1 MNPNK
6 LSKSL
11 ISAVLAIVL
20 AVVGI
25 APAPASAQNAAAVEV
40 VLGNLDYRDYELDR
54 MGLEAPEG
62 VAYAPDANVFVIIES
77 DRSGGTVLSTVTPY
91 EDPIDSILLEK
102 PVAAPINVA
111 YDSAS
116 GRVLLLDSASSE
128 LIALKLEAN
137 RSVEDAEGTRFPIAG
152 LSLVNPQGMAVDAAS
167 SRLFILD
174 AAAKQLIAIG
184 ANAAGNFEATAPN
197 PGNVERIDL
206 NVPADAVLRGL
217 TFDAQANRFYT
228 VNAKTQSIYEL
239 TASGQVVKSINL
251 SSVGLTNPRGIAVAP
266 TADPTD
272 DPSLVDLFIAE
283 SGAPLID
290 DIGQVEPSLFLPFI
304 GGVVSQGAFSRS
316 ENRPV
321 GRFIELYLNQ
331 PEEQIDAAATTAI
344 ARLVRTINAYEW
356 TPPSPDSSGLAYLH
370 DKNRLILS
378 DSEVEEY
385 AAPFFT
391 GENLWE
397 ITLDGTVHATY
408 TTVGY
413 SDEPTGI
420 AYAASRGPNG
430 HSYYYVSDDRGDRQV
445 YEIDFGPDGLYG
457 TADDS
462 VYAIQPWADP
472 NADPEGVAYDPW
484 NDRLFVIDGI
494 AREVYIISPGPN
506 GVFDAL
512 APGGDDIMTNFDV
525 AVHGVNDPE
534 GIEFNLATGTLYV
547 LGRNKIVELQT
558 DGTLIRTIDT
568 LVIGSSTVAGLAHAP
583 ASTPDP
589 LHPHDVTLYVSDRGE
604 DEGGTNP
611 AVEND
616 GKIYE
621 IAFSPATEG
630 NIGPVVSAGPDQAI
644 AGTLTANLDGTV
656 TDDGLPTPPGA
667 TSVTWSKVSGPGDV
681 VFGNAN
687 AVDTTATFSAV
698 GIYVLRLYA
707 TDSELGASDDVT
719 IAVDAGQNPPS
730 VNVGPDR
737 TVTLPN
743 AANLTATVTDD
754 GLPNPPGSLTT
765 TWSKISGPGD
775 VTFSDA
781 NIVNTTA
788 AFSESGEYVLR
799 LTAYDGM
806 LTGVDELTV
815 TVNPPPGTVVLER
828 RVSNTWD
835 DAEERS
841 NPGNEGYVTNNQD
854 LEMVWDNEGNQTV
867 GIRFLDIT
875 IPKGAYISR
884 AYIQFTM
891 DEDESG
897 ETHLTVQGQLSPN
910 AARFN
915 QSTQFGISDT
925 TLRPRTTASV
935 AWAPPPWVIQDAA
948 GPNERTPNIAP
959 IIQEIV
965 NQPAWISGNPLAVII
980 TGTGER
986 VAHAYDSDPNKAP
999 LLYIE
1004 YNTGTP
1010 VNQAPVVNAGLDQS
1024 IIVPSAA
1031 ALPGVA
1037 NLSGTVT
1044 DDDLPAP
1051 PSLTSTWS
1059 KQSGPGDVAFGTP
1072 NAAVT
1077 TASFSAGGVYVLR
1090 LTADDGALTATDDV
1104 TVTVSVNQP
1113 PLVDAGVDQTVIVSS
1128 AAALPGI
1135 ANLSGT
1141 ITDDSLPTAVVT
1153 PTWSLVNGPGT
1164 VTFGDANAAVTTASF
1179 TAGGVY
1185 VLRLTA
1191 DDGVLTAFDE
1201 LTVTVNVNQAPVV
1214 DAGGDQTITL
1224 PAFASLDGAVT
1235 DDGQPAPPSV
1245 TTAWSKQSGPGDVT
1259 FGDASAVDT
1268 TATFSIDGVYVLR
1281 LTADDGAITAFDDV
1295 SITVNA
1301 APPIN
1306 QAPTVNAGPDETITL
1321 PAAADLNGTVVDDGL
1336 PAPPNLIT
1344 TWSKQSGP
1352 GDVTFGNVNEVDTTA
1367 TFSTDGEYVL
1377 RLTADDGELSAF
1389 DDVTITVSAAPPVNQ
1404 APLVDAGSDPTI
1416 TLPAFASLDG
1426 TVSDDDLPVPPSV
1439 TTTWSKQSGPGDVTF
1454 GDANEV
1460 DTMATFSVDGVYVLR
1475 LTADDGELSAF
1486 DDVTITVNQAPP
1498 VNQAPTVNAGSDQT
1512 VTLPSSASLS
1522 GTVMDDGLPAPATLV
1537 TTWSKQSG
1545 PGDVTFGNANALS
1558 TSASFS
1564 QAGAYVLRLT
1574 ADDGALDAFDEVTV
1588 TVNAAP
1594 SVNQAP
1600 VVDAGPDQTIK
1611 LPSKAT
1617 LSGTVTDDG
1626 LPRNRL
1632 NIRWSKVSGPGGV
1645 TFANARSANTTATF
1659 RRAGTYVLRL
1669 TANDGALST
1678 SDDVT
1683 IKVNRATLSVSQII
1697 PDQWN
1702 VLAAASNLDIQIIGT
1717 GFDDGAV
1724 VSFEGGSDPMPT
1736 IDNLTVVEDTLMT
1749 ATLTFGDISTI
1760 TELTWAV
1767 RVTMPDGEST
1777 VLPEAFTII
1786 TVPTGGDLMLFLPQI
1801 SQ

>member
-25 APAPASAQNAAAVEV
+25 APAPASAQNTAAVEV
-40 VLGNLDYRDYELDR
+40 VLGNLDYRDYELAR

-62 VAYAPDANVFVIIES
+62 VVYAPDANVFVIVES
-77 DRSGGTVLSTVTPY
+77 DEAGRTVLSTVTPY
-91 EDPIDSILLEK
+91 EDLIDSVLLEK
-102 PVAAPINVA
+102 PVASPINVA

-116 GRVLLLDSASSE
+116 GRVWLLDSMSSE
-128 LIALKLEAN
+128 LIALQLEAN
-137 RSVEDAEGTRFPIAG
+137 RSVEDAEGARFQVSG

-167 SRLFILD
+167 RRLFILD
-174 AAAKQLIAIG
+174 ATAKQLVAVR
-184 ANAAGNFEATAPN
+184 ANAAGNFEATASN

-217 TFDAQANRFYT
+217 TFDAQANRFYI

-290 DIGQVEPSLFLPFI
+290 DIGQIEPSLFLPFI

-316 ENRPV
+316 ESRPV

-344 ARLVRTINAYEW
+344 ARLVRTINAHEW
-356 TPPSPDSSGLAYLH
+356 TPPSPDSSGLAYLN
-370 DKNRLILS
+370 DKNRLIVA

-385 AAPFFT
+385 APPFFT
-391 GENLWE
+391 GKNLWE
-397 ITLDGTVHATY
+397 ITLDGTVQATY

-413 SDEPTGI
+413 SNEPTGI

-430 HSYYYVSDDRGDRQV
+430 HSYYYVSDDNGARQV

-457 TADDS
+457 TADD
-462 VYAIQPWADP
+462 VVHAIRPWDGS
-472 NADPEGVAYDPW
+472 ADPEGVAYDPF

-494 AREVYIISPGPN
+494 GREVYIISPGPN

-512 APGGDDIMTNFDV
+512 PPNGDDIMTNFDV

-534 GIEFNLATGTLYV
+534 GIEFNINTGTIYV

-568 LVIGSSTVAGLAHAP
+568 SVIGSSTVAGLAHAP

-589 LHPHDVTLYVSDRGE
+589 LHPHDVTLYVSDRGQ

-630 NIGPVVSAGPDQAI
+630 NTGPVVSAGPDQAI

-656 TDDGLPTPPGA
+656 TDDGLPANPGV

-681 VFGNAN
+681 VFGNPN
-687 AVDTTATFSAV
+687 AVNTTATFSAV
-698 GIYVLRLYA
+698 GVYVLRLFA
-707 TDSELGASDDVT
+707 TDGELGASDDVT
-719 IAVDAGQNPPS
+719 IAVDAGHNPPS
-730 VNVGPDR
+730 VNVGPDL

-743 AANLTATVTDD
+743 VANLTATVTDD

-775 VTFSDA
+775 VTFGNVSA
-781 NIVNTTA
+781 ANTTA
-788 AFSESGEYVLR
+788 AFSESGVYVLR

-828 RVSNTWD
+828 RVSHTWD

-841 NPGNEGYVTNNQD
+841 DPGNEGVVTNNQD
-854 LEMVWDNEGNQTV
+854 LEMVWDNGGNQTV
-867 GIRFLDIT
+867 GIRFLDIS

-891 DEDESG
+891 DEAESG
-897 ETHLTVQGQLSPN
+897 ETNLNIHGELSPN
-910 AARFN
+910 AARYTG
-915 QSTQFGISDT
+915 STPFGIST
-925 TLRPRTTASV
+925 RTRTAASV
-935 AWAPPPWVIQDAA
+935 AWTPPPWVIQDAA

-959 IIQEIV
+959 VIQEIV
-965 NQPAWISGNPLAVII
+965 DQANWVSGNALAVII

-986 VAHAYDSDPNKAP
+986 VAHAYNSDPNKAP

-1010 VNQAPVVNAGLDQS
+1010 VNQAPVVNAGLDQTVE
-1024 IIVPSAA
+1024 VPSAA
-1031 ALPGVA
+1031 ALPAVA

-1044 DDDLPAP
+1044 DDGLPTP
-1051 PSLTSTWS
+1051 LNLTSTWS
-1059 KQSGPGDVAFGTP
+1059 KQSGPGDVTFGDP
-1072 NAAVT
+1072 SAAVT
-1077 TASFSAGGVYVLR
+1077 TVSFSAGGVYVLR
-1090 LTADDGALTATDDV
+1090 LTADDGAL
-1104 TVTVSVNQP
+1104 S
-1113 PLVDAGVDQTVIVSS
+1113 
-1128 AAALPGI
+1128 
-1135 ANLSGT
+1135 
-1141 ITDDSLPTAVVT
+1141 
-1153 PTWSLVNGPGT
+1153 
-1164 VTFGDANAAVTTASF
+1164 
-1179 TAGGVY
+1179 
-1185 VLRLTA
+1185 
-1191 DDGVLTAFDE
+1191 AFDE

-1235 DDGQPAPPSV
+1235 DDGLPTPPSV

-1259 FGDASAVDT
+1259 FGDANAVDT

-1281 LTADDGAITAFDDV
+1281 LTADDGAVTAFDDV
-1295 SITVNA
+1295 TITVNA
-1301 APPIN
+1301 APPVN
-1306 QAPTVNAGPDETITL
+1306 QAPAVNAGPDQTVTL
-1321 PAAADLNGTVVDDGL
+1321 PAAANLNGTVVDDGL
-1336 PAPPNLIT
+1336 PAPPNLTT
-1344 TWSKQSGP
+1344 TWSKQLGP
-1352 GDVTFGNVNEVDTTA
+1352 GDVTFGNANEVDTTA

-1377 RLTADDGELSAF
+1377 RLTADDGELTFF
-1389 DDVTITVSAAPPVNQ
+1389 DEVTITVNAASPVNQ
-1404 APLVDAGSDPTI
+1404 APTVNAGPDQTI

-1426 TVSDDDLPVPPSV
+1426 AVTDDGLPDPPSV

-1454 GDANEV
+1454 DDASAV
-1460 DTMATFSVDGVYVLR
+1460 DTTATFSVNGVYVLR
-1475 LTADDGELSAF
+1475 LTADDGELSSF
-1486 DDVTITVNQAPP
+1486 DEVTITVNAAPP
-1498 VNQAPTVNAGSDQT
+1498 VNQAPTVNAGPDQT
-1512 VTLPSSASLS
+1512 VTLPSSASLN
-1522 GTVMDDGLPAPATLV
+1522 GTVMDDGLPAPPNLV

-1545 PGDVTFGNANALS
+1545 PGAVTFGNANALS

-1564 QAGAYVLRLT
+1564 QAGTYVLRLT
-1574 ADDGALDAFDEVTV
+1574 ADDGALDAFDEVTI
-1588 TVNAAP
+1588 TANAAP
-1594 SVNQAP
+1594 SVNQPP
-1600 VVDAGPDQTIK
+1600 VVNAGPDQTIK
-1611 LPSKAT
+1611 LPAKAT

-1632 NIRWSKVSGPGGV
+1632 TIRWSRVSGPGGV
-1645 TFANARSANTTATF
+1645 NFADARSASTTATF

-1678 SDDVT
+1678 SDDITV
-1683 IKVNRATLSVSQII
+1683 KVNRATLSISQII
-1697 PDQWN
+1697 PSQWS

-1724 VSFEGGSDPMPT
+1724 VSFEGGSEPAPAVG
-1736 IDNLTVVEDTLMT
+1736 NLTVVDDMLMT

-1801 SQ
+1801 SR